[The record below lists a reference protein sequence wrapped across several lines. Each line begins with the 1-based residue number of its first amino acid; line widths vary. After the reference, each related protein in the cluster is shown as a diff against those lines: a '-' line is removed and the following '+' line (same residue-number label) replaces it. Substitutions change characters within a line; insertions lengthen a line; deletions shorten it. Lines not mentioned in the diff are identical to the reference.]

1 MQHIIRIL
9 DQLSYR
15 LERREF
21 TVDGRELTACVSEEC
36 WDALADICL
45 REGVTLQDLVAKVAR
60 RMGRRNLSME
70 LDLFAL
76 AYFQGVVMGGPLHGM
91 EPANLLPC

>member
-1 MQHIIRIL
+1 MQQIIRIL

-21 TVDGRELTACVSEEC
+21 TVDGRQLSACVSEEC
-36 WDALADICL
+36 WDALDDICL
-45 REGVTLQDLVAKVAR
+45 REGMTLQELVSKVAR
-60 RMGRRNLSME
+60 RMGRRNLSLE

-76 AYFQGVVMGGPLHGM
+76 AYFQGAAMAGQLHDM

>member
-1 MQHIIRIL
+1 MRIL

-15 LERREF
+15 LERRVF
-21 TVDGRELTACVSEEC
+21 MVDGRELSACVSEEC
-36 WDALADICL
+36 WDALADICQ
-45 REGVTLQDLVAKVAR
+45 REGVVLEDLVTKVAR
-60 RMGRRNLSME
+60 RIGRRNLSLE

-76 AYFQGVVMGGPLHGM
+76 AYFQGAATSDALRDM